1 MKNLTLAK
9 KFIVLITVPMLAL
22 ISIALA
28 GQWFMNQM
36 AHSGGDIY
44 QENLLP
50 IRHLSQIRTDNRALD
65 GAMLE
70 LMLTTDPTRNQ
81 ELQTNIQERRT
92 SIEENL
98 TQFNAEYNVRDE
110 ETQQHKD
117 TLNALVESYFGAI
130 DTVLAPA
137 LRNENAAA
145 YRLFESDLRPI
156 RQDFVEEASHV
167 MDDLNNDAE
176 LANEM
181 LQQDRQ
187 NATLFFWG
195 IAVLAAIVA
204 IGLGVYIARLISVP
218 IRNLN
223 GLMQE
228 AGAGNLAVASD
239 YTSRDELGTLSASF
253 NTMKDSLRDLI
264 GGVTATANR
273 VATSSDD
280 LKHNVEETT
289 RATEMIA
296 VTMEEIA
303 SGSQRQLHRVKESN
317 GTISGL
323 ASGVQQVSAN
333 AQEMTELSD
342 QTLRKVHDG
351 NTLIRT
357 LETQLDQ
364 MSDKVKSLQT
374 VISRLDVRSKEI
386 GTISETI
393 SGIAAQTN
401 LLALNA
407 AIEAARAGEQG
418 RGFAVVASEVRKL
431 AEESA
436 EATKQISTLITTTQ
450 TETGDAVST
459 MHVVETDMSS
469 SVTNVRQTG
478 AAFESIREAIEEVGR
493 KVEEVSGAV
502 EEMAAGANEILNS
515 VEEIETI
522 TEATANETENTSAA
536 TEEQMASMEEITAAS
551 QELSGMADE
560 MREMTK
566 RFSL

>member
-22 ISIALA
+22 VAIALA
-28 GQWFMNQM
+28 GQLFMNQM
-36 AHSGGDIY
+36 ANSGQAMY

-50 IRHLSQIRTDNRALD
+50 IRHLGQIRTDNRALD
-65 GAMLE
+65 GSLLE
-70 LMLTTDPTRNQ
+70 LMITTDATRNS
-81 ELQTNIQERRT
+81 ELQATIEERRA

-98 TQFNAEYNVRDE
+98 STFNGEFVPRNDE
-110 ETQQHKD
+110 MRQIG
-117 TLNALVESYFGAI
+117 ESFNEQLAVYFEGVDA
-130 DTVLAPA
+130 VLAPA

-145 YRLFESDLRPI
+145 YRLYSNELRPA
-156 RQDFVEEASHV
+156 RQKFVESATSL
-167 MDDLNNDAE
+167 MDELNVIAE
-176 LANEM
+176 RENEQM
-181 LQQDRQ
+181 QQDQQR
-187 NATLFFWG
+187 ATFFFWG
-195 IAVLAAIVA
+195 IAILAAIVA
-204 IGLGVYIARLISVP
+204 IGLGVYIARLIAVP

-239 YTSRDELGTLSASF
+239 YESRDELGTLSASF

-364 MSDKVKSLQT
+364 MNEKVKSLQT